1 MSAAPE
7 QPSPDDLEVVIGP
20 MRRRHLR
27 GVLKIEQQVYPR
39 PWSLGLFMSELAYE
53 ESRVYLTARLGG
65 TVVGYGGLMCV
76 LEDGH
81 VTTIAVD
88 PRWHRYRSEEHT
100 SELQSLMRISY
111 AVFCL
116 KKKNNKQTNL
126 SRTHI

>member
-76 LEDGH
+76 LADGH
-81 VTTIAVD
+81 VTT
-88 PRWHRYRSEEHT
+88 RSEEHT
-100 SELQSLMRISY
+100 SELQSLMRLSY
-111 AVFCL
+111 AGFCL
-116 KKKNNKQTNL
+116 
-126 SRTHI
+126 

>member
-1 MSAAPE
+1 
-7 QPSPDDLEVVIGP
+7 

-27 GVLKIEQQVYPR
+27 GVLKIGQQVYPR
-39 PWSLGLFMSELAYE
+39 PGSLGLFMSELAYE

-88 PRWHRYRSEEHT
+88 PRWHRYKLGPRLLLDLARGGIDEGAQNTPHEVRASQRGAPDPSHRFGSVPPRT
-100 SELQSLMRISY
+100 PT
-111 AVFCL
+111 A
-116 KKKNNKQTNL
+116 TN
-126 SRTHI
+126 SP